1 MGHTKEKVNHPLKV
15 ISLCAYTTYL
25 FFTKTQSVQ
34 TINRGKQSPTK
45 DNMSYVYIYRHTHF
59 FYRDTILRE
68 RLGREKHENH
78 MLKTVIIEQ
87 FGRD

>member
-59 FYRDTILRE
+59 FLQRHNFERE
-68 RLGREKHENH
+68 IRQRKA
-78 MLKTVIIEQ
+78 
-87 FGRD
+87 